1 MSFRFTPTCVAMA
14 GPLSSQFLGPYATLD
29 VEKSS
34 CTWKAAQTTFQTIS
48 HANLR
53 SAFLYCKFFDSMAAN
68 FYNYL
73 TYIAVW
79 FFFFSNYGKSF
90 AGRFKHFHAGKVYC
104 DVRLILIKKVPH
116 RIKPF
121 PASTNRSMTSSSGW
135 SCALLTALQEA
146 SQVCAT
152 ILSRT
157 FSLVGCDTDHRA
169 VQIDGTCPRSLLSD
183 STNIVPGGPVTH
195 LSNVGFSLI
204 LW

>member
-1 MSFRFTPTCVAMA
+1 MVHVLSFHTIMCGYGWPSVKSVFGLLCHLRCR
-14 GPLSSQFLGPYATLD
+14 
-29 VEKSS
+29 ESS

-53 SAFLYCKFFDSMAAN
+53 SAFLIDCKLFDS
-68 FYNYL
+68 
-73 TYIAVW
+73 
-79 FFFFSNYGKSF
+79 
-90 AGRFKHFHAGKVYC
+90 
-104 DVRLILIKKVPH
+104 IK
-116 RIKPF
+116 RYT
-121 PASTNRSMTSSSGW
+121 ASTNRIMTSSSVC
-135 SCALLTALQEA
+135 SCALLTAIQEA

-183 STNIVPGGPVTH
+183 SANIVPGGPVTH
-195 LSNVGFSLI
+195 RSNVGFPLI